1 MVKKLSEKFIK
12 YTAWADSLMLILTVF
27 ACTFFIYKDF
37 NLRMLYGYAVCGLII
52 FIHCLRRIILHRAP
66 HFNRIKVAYFVM
78 VAVVFICFLRPDSR
92 HDVDTVSYSLSMII
106 CSLFVFFSTP
116 TDRELKATIWVLTA
130 AAVFFSLYTLLFTIY
145 PDFYWKLIFP
155 HLSVETQVM
164 TRYYVPRGYSI
175 PVGGS
180 YTFVDYLIA
189 LALPLSL
196 AMFFSKKKT
205 KWVAIPVVIICY
217 LYLAAAILI
226 GRRGEMLSLIG
237 AFGLVILFSMNFKNG
252 KAVAKRA
259 VAGVLLFVV
268 FGLMLTS
275 FALIGIAP
283 RYKETVE
290 KVYANIQIDIR
301 EREANKPIPVVPEGP
316 AESDPSAFTP
326 TERKDISSGR
336 MQLWEIAWDQF
347 IKHPVIGIGWGGFAD
362 QVSEEFNQAHAG
374 GGQQNVVNVH
384 NCYLQ
389 FLCETGIIGGALIL
403 VPFLY
408 IFILSI
414 VQMLRSSSKD
424 KKLTR
429 LLSTLS
435 FGGLSFFHLVSI
447 LDMSFYQY
455 KFWAFYGI
463 LILSSYA
470 ALERDGF
477 DSRDYFGHTMTKFS
491 NFINRLF
498 SKRIDH
504 KTGDV
509 E

>member
-1 MVKKLSEKFIK
+1 MIKGFDEQIAEK
-12 YTAWADSLMLILTVF
+12 
-27 ACTFFIYKDF
+27 
-37 NLRMLYGYAVCGLII
+37 
-52 FIHCLRRIILHRAP
+52 P
-66 HFNRIKVAYFVM
+66 
-78 VAVVFICFLRPDSR
+78 
-92 HDVDTVSYSLSMII
+92 
-106 CSLFVFFSTP
+106 LF
-116 TDRELKATIWVLTA
+116 
-130 AAVFFSLYTLLFTIY
+130 
-145 PDFYWKLIFP
+145 
-155 HLSVETQVM
+155 
-164 TRYYVPRGYSI
+164 G
-175 PVGGS
+175 
-180 YTFVDYLIA
+180 
-189 LALPLSL
+189 
-196 AMFFSKKKT
+196 
-205 KWVAIPVVIICY
+205 
-217 LYLAAAILI
+217 
-226 GRRGEMLSLIG
+226 
-237 AFGLVILFSMNFKNG
+237 NG
-252 KAVAKRA
+252 W
-259 VAGVLLFVV
+259 G
-268 FGLMLTS
+268 S
-275 FALIGIAP
+275 FANFIPDAF
-283 RYKETVE
+283 
-290 KVYANIQIDIR
+290 R
-301 EREANKPIPVVPEGP
+301 EIHG
-316 AESDPSAFTP
+316 
-326 TERKDISSGR
+326 
-336 MQLWEIAWDQF
+336 
-347 IKHPVIGIGWGGFAD
+347 
-362 QVSEEFNQAHAG
+362 
-374 GGQQNVVNVH
+374 NVDDVH
-384 NCYLQ
+384 NIYLQ